1 MNKKKVILISC
12 LAAFVLLIGLAA
24 GLIVNHMHRVAAE
37 EERLRIYHETFLV
50 VDGEEYRRD
59 SKKLDL
65 SGSPIT
71 EFDKLQEL
79 TALQNLD
86 LRDTGITAEQYEML
100 HAALPGCEIL
110 WSVPFQG
117 GYCDS
122 TAQELT
128 LDALSE
134 EDLPAFAYLGALT
147 SINAESCGDYEN
159 LFALM
164 EQYPDL
170 TVTYAVPI
178 GDLTVSHAEEIITV
192 TDPDADELMAK
203 LAYLPMVQTVTLE
216 GNLPANE
223 EILALKEAYPD
234 VTFFWNF
241 SVCGV
246 KTDSLAEFLDLSG
259 IKMANTEELEA
270 ALPCFYNLEKVD
282 MISCGL
288 SNSAMEK
295 LNLRNPGTSFVWK
308 VKVSGV
314 SVRTDIKYFMFYK
327 YGLKRVGDLTNLRY
341 CTEIEVLD
349 FGHYGV
355 SDVSYIEYMPKLR
368 FLLMLETNLSDLSI
382 VGNCTSLEFAELS
395 TSPIVDF
402 WPLTNLTN
410 LKGLNLSFTPRY
422 GHKQYGKFGDITP
435 LLQMTWLERL
445 WLANSRLGEDGR
457 AMMREALP
465 NVEMVFFSVSATDR
479 GWRYAP
485 GYYDMRDILALPYM
499 IS

>member
-1 MNKKKVILISC
+1 MNKKKWILIGSIAAVL
-12 LAAFVLLIGLAA
+12 LAAGLAA

-59 SKKLDL
+59 SRELDL
-65 SGSPIT
+65 SGSPIA
-71 EFDKLQEL
+71 EFEKLQEL
-79 TALQNLD
+79 TALRKID
-86 LRDTGITAEQYEML
+86 LRDTGITADQYDML

-117 GYCDS
+117 GFCDS
-122 TAQELT
+122 TIQELT
-128 LDALSE
+128 LESLSE
-134 EDLPAFAYLGALT
+134 DDLAAFGYLNSLT
-147 SINAESCGDYEN
+147 SVNADSCGDYEN
-159 LFALM
+159 LFILM
-164 EQYPDL
+164 DQYPEL
-170 TVTYAVPI
+170 AVTYSVSL

-192 TDPDADELMAK
+192 TDPDAEELMTK
-203 LAYLPMVQTVTLE
+203 LVYLPRIQTITLG
-216 GNLPANE
+216 GNLPSND
-223 EILALKEAYPD
+223 EILALKEAYPNI
-234 VTFFWNF
+234 TFFWNF
-241 SVCGV
+241 TVCGV
-246 KTDSLAEFLDLSG
+246 QTNSLAEFIDLSG
-259 IKMANTEELEA
+259 IRMANTEELEA
-270 ALPCFYNLEKVD
+270 ALPYFYNLEKVD
-282 MISCGL
+282 MINCGL

-295 LNLRNPGTSFVWK
+295 LNLRNPDTSFVWK

-314 SVRTDIKYFMFYK
+314 TVRTDIKYFMFYK
-327 YGLKRVGDLTNLRY
+327 YHLRRVGDLTNLRY

-368 FLLMLETNLSDLSI
+368 FLLMLETNLSDLTI

-410 LKGLNLSFTPRY
+410 LKGLNLSFTPFY
-422 GHKQYGKFGDITP
+422 GKGNLGKFGDITP
-435 LLQMTWLERL
+435 LMQMTWLERL
-445 WLANSRLGEDGR
+445 WMANSRIGEENR
-457 AMMREALP
+457 TMMREALP
-465 NVEMVFFSVSATDR
+465 NVEIVFFSASSTDR

-485 GYYDMRDILALPYM
+485 GYYEMRDILALPYM